1 MVVRLGTPPTD
12 IRPGFQVVRRS
23 EGMMVRVVTLTVAV
37 PLLVGFAMLVATT
50 WYVPDVA
57 GAVYPPEE
65 LTVPPAA
72 PSCTDQVT
80 AVDWPAVVPATTA
93 VNERVPPGVV
103 SVACGETATDTPPPA
118 ATVTVAVSVLEGSAM
133 LAATTWKVPVIAGAV
148 YVPEASTIPPP
159 TSCTDQ
165 RTSAELPP
173 LTAAA
178 KERVALM
185 ARAACCGVTVT
196 ETVVE
201 EPL

>member
-57 GAVYPPEE
+57 GA
-65 LTVPPAA
+65 L
-72 PSCTDQVT
+72 
-80 AVDWPAVVPATTA
+80 
-93 VNERVPPGVV
+93 
-103 SVACGETATDTPPPA
+103 
-118 ATVTVAVSVLEGSAM
+118 
-133 LAATTWKVPVIAGAV
+133 
-148 YVPEASTIPPP
+148 YVREASTIPPP

-185 ARAACCGVTVT
+185 ATVAWCGVTVT
-196 ETVVE
+196 ETGAEAGV
-201 EPL
+201 